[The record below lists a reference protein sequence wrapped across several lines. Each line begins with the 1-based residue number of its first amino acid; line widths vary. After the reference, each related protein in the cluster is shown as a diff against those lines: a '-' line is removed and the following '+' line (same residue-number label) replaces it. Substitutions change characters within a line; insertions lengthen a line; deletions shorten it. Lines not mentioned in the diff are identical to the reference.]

1 MKGDINPNCQPG
13 TGCRACPKLA
23 AQKGTAMKRPLGD
36 GGNGSSKFD
45 ISAHDM
51 AGWVRVLAG
60 KTGTIP
66 EDLPAYLSRH
76 LTNWF
81 RQRPHLRSRCVLPV
95 NKDGNTVEL
104 HAWYDQVLFND
115 LTTQEQQDG

>member
-1 MKGDINPNCQPG
+1 
-13 TGCRACPKLA
+13 
-23 AQKGTAMKRPLGD
+23 MKRPLGD

-45 ISAHDM
+45 IGAHDM
-51 AGWVRVLAG
+51 GGWVRIIAG

-66 EDLPAYLSRH
+66 EELPAFLSLH
-76 LTNWF
+76 LTNWL
-81 RQRPHLRSRCVLPV
+81 RQRPDLGLRCVLPV
-95 NKDGNTVEL
+95 NKDGNTVEF